1 MWRSDGS
8 PFFRQNWDWS
18 AEASRRASTT
28 RTLPLM
34 HAMWRAFKP
43 PCGMREHALACNK
56 PLTAW
61 DWRFMHFLSNT
72 PLIVSNYVTNL
83 VSESNGGIALQK
95 CFHHLQIPAFTGI
108 HQGGV
113 VLFKARGLQQVLRN
127 LNIVAEGVADFKQF
141 MGQSVE
147 DIRF

>member
-1 MWRSDGS
+1 
-8 PFFRQNWDWS
+8 
-18 AEASRRASTT
+18 
-28 RTLPLM
+28 
-34 HAMWRAFKP
+34 
-43 PCGMREHALACNK
+43 
-56 PLTAW
+56 
-61 DWRFMHFLSNT
+61 MHFLSNT

-95 CFHHLQIPAFTGI
+95 CFHHLQIEAFTGI

-127 LNIVAEGVADFKQF
+127 LNIAAEDVADFKQF

-147 DIRF
+147 DIGF